1 MRGSADKAARRG
13 WRSAVWTTEPRETA
27 IMKIGT
33 NIRQIGGA
41 MGGSARTFLTHLFGR
56 GLDDEKYRVERYR
69 SMADGM
75 IRPWHGVPGSRSGAG
90 KKAGKGKGTGQGQ
103 GRGPQAQPRRAAQHR
118 PGAAAGTQRD
128 HSAAPG

>member
-1 MRGSADKAARRG
+1 
-13 WRSAVWTTEPRETA
+13 
-27 IMKIGT
+27 MKIGT

-56 GLDDEKYRVERYR
+56 GLDDDKYRVERYR

-90 KKAGKGKGTGQGQ
+90 KKTGKGKGTGKGKAGDLKLSPVVPLSTVRALRPEPNEIIVCTGVTLEDSGCQLWG
-103 GRGPQAQPRRAAQHR
+103 GLATNLFIRGTFR
-118 PGAAAGTQRD
+118 
-128 HSAAPG
+128 